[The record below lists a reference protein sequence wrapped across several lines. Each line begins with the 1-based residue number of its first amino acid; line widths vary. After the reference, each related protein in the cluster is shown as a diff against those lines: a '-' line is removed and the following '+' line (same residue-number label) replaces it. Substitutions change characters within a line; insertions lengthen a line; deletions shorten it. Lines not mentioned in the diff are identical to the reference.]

1 MRSKTHSSLLHV
13 MNSVVVL
20 EHWKSENVE
29 WSLACNDQEH
39 TLGKIRVLTD
49 VFDILTRANL
59 DVILFEYEVQV
70 REIAIAL

>member
-1 MRSKTHSSLLHV
+1 

-29 WSLACNDQEH
+29 GSLACNDQEH

-70 REIAIAL
+70 WEIAIAL

>member
-1 MRSKTHSSLLHV
+1 

-29 WSLACNDQEH
+29 GSLARNDQEH

-70 REIAIAL
+70 WEIAIAL